1 MDSTDEIKKPTKIK
15 IEYDGY
21 YRVDTISRDGNIAHI
36 YCRGHKLKSW
46 IQFEK
51 SLSSTMS
58 SDYQQVTETE
68 YMEHHW
74 SSFPMDPMDDET
86 ISVLIESCVAKQ
98 PKEFPEVVQ
107 ISKIKKTTKKLAT
120 TDRNIGE
127 VKEFVSKPVKKKGR
141 KTEVNLEEFL

>member
-51 SLSSTMS
+51 SLSS
-58 SDYQQVTETE
+58 
-68 YMEHHW
+68 
-74 SSFPMDPMDDET
+74 F
-86 ISVLIESCVAKQ
+86 LI
-98 PKEFPEVVQ
+98 
-107 ISKIKKTTKKLAT
+107 
-120 TDRNIGE
+120 
-127 VKEFVSKPVKKKGR
+127 
-141 KTEVNLEEFL
+141 